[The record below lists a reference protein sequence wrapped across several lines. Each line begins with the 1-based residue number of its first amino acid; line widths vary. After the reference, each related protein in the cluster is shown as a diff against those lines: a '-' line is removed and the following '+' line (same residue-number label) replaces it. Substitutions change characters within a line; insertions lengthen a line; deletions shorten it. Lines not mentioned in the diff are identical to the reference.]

1 MLKVYEITKDLF
13 ISGTITPGSEED
25 VASKFGLIISLIK
38 PSEISYDVSV
48 IKERGCEVISVPID
62 VYSLP
67 TVLVTYDLVSRI
79 KYVIRGGGRVLIHC
93 RDGKSRS
100 CALAAAYLIVEEGL
114 SSIDALTRVKL
125 IRGSILISDLQLRRL
140 KLLEYLVNRLGCSG
154 LRAIHYFGSR
164 FNYGDSLP
172 HASQTLEISYY
183 LIRELGKD
191 LSMSKTDEVVTLI
204 ASALHD
210 VGRKYGEYKHDIRSY
225 ELIRDSIELYS
236 AFGYEIRDAVAW
248 VARFHRVSSGNPLE
262 CNELNDI
269 IKWCVARATAIVRVA
284 NTLASNPRY
293 EVINVL
299 SDIDDSCLNVRI
311 EWINNVDKEFLNV
324 INKSLTRASEL
335 LTNIL
340 GVNDLRIYHEE
351 VYLG

>member
-1 MLKVYEITKDLF
+1 MLRIYEITKGLF
-13 ISGTITPGSEED
+13 ISGAIAAGSEKE
-25 VASKFGLIISLIK
+25 VASKFRLIISLAK
-38 PSEISYDVSV
+38 PDEVNYDVSL
-48 IKERGCEVISVPID
+48 IEGRGCRVISVPI
-62 VYSLP
+62 SPSLLP
-67 TVLVTYDLVSRI
+67 TVLVTYNLISKI
-79 KYVIRGGGRVLIHC
+79 KNEIRGGGKVLIHC

-100 CALAAAYLIVEEGL
+100 CALAAAYLIIEEGL
-114 SSIDALTRVKL
+114 SLIDALIRVKL

-191 LSMSKTDEVVTLI
+191 LSMSRTDEVVTLI

-210 VGRKYGEYKHDIRSY
+210 VGRKYGEYKHDMRSY
-225 ELIRDSIELYS
+225 ELIRDSTELYS
-236 AFGYEIRDAVAW
+236 AFGCEIRDAAAW
-248 VARFHRVSSGNPLE
+248 VARFHRLSSGNPLE
-262 CNELNDI
+262 CRELNNI

-284 NTLASNPRY
+284 NTLASNPKY

-299 SDIDDSCLNVRI
+299 SDIDNSYLNIRV
-311 EWINNVDKEFLNV
+311 EWINNVDRGFLDEVNE
-324 INKSLTRASEL
+324 SLIKASEL

-340 GVNDLRIYHEE
+340 GVNDVRVYHEE